1 MTQKTNSPHSLPL
14 RIGITGGIG
23 SGKSYIC
30 RQLEAAGHHVFYCDD
45 VAKHIIRTHPEVK
58 QALQELV
65 GTNVYDS
72 EGKLVKSVLAA
83 YLCQGTAYSKQ
94 VDQIVHPKVAEAFQ
108 QFAQQQILSEC
119 APPQSLAIGKNK
131 EITLESL
138 KALPTQSTVLMECA
152 LLFES
157 GFDKLVDHS
166 VLVHVRH
173 ETQITRLMQ
182 RDHIDREKAL
192 HWMALQLSEEE
203 KLQRADAFLINE

>member
-1 MTQKTNSPHSLPL
+1 MTQNTNNPTLPL

-30 RQLEAAGHHVFYCDD
+30 HQLEAAGHPVFYCDD

-58 QALQELV
+58 QALQQLV
-65 GTNVYDS
+65 GTEVYDA
-72 EGKLVKSVLAA
+72 EGKLMKSVLAA
-83 YLCQGTAYSKQ
+83 YLCQGTIYSKQ

-108 QFAQQQILSEC
+108 QFALEHAQSEIT
-119 APPQSLAIGKNK
+119 PPHPLTLADHK
-131 EITLESL
+131 EISIKTLT
-138 KALPTQSTVLMECA
+138 ALPPRSTVFMECA

-157 GFDKLVDHS
+157 GFDKLVDRS
-166 VLVHVRH
+166 ILVHVSH

-182 RDHIDREKAL
+182 RDHINREKAL

-203 KLQRADAFLINE
+203 KLQRANAFLINE